1 MSYDNNL
8 LLTTSNPN
16 GGGNS
21 IKNKRNLLIDFQRAI
36 LITLVILVHVVH
48 FGKIHPNIKE
58 SILTFMMPS
67 FLVITGYLVNIDKPL
82 KKFLL
87 YILKIALPYTIMV
100 MGYMILS
107 LYLPVQ
113 DGIKS
118 FDVNTVCNVLFVT
131 SIGPYWFFRIMIIC
145 GICYY
150 LIFHNR
156 LSFLNLQAKY
166 ILLGSA
172 FLAISLFT
180 PIMTAKCA
188 FYYFIGVGIRLY
200 VKDFSKICIG
210 TFWAF
215 IPLMI
220 MLSQKG
226 WRNWATIFV
235 IASVFCFFSIS
246 TQLATYPKG
255 KLKEYILYIG
265 RNTLPIYIFHPIFTM
280 LAKFALPA
288 FQFDS
293 TGCLHAVFTIVLG
306 FVGSLGIAWCMD
318 KTRLSYIFGYK
329 KILR

>member
-1 MSYDNNL
+1 
-8 LLTTSNPN
+8 
-16 GGGNS
+16 
-21 IKNKRNLLIDFQRAI
+21 
-36 LITLVILVHVVH
+36 
-48 FGKIHPNIKE
+48 
-58 SILTFMMPS
+58 MMPS
-67 FLVITGYLVNIDKPL
+67 FLVITGYLVNIDKSL

-145 GICYY
+145 GVCYY
-150 LIFHNR
+150 LIFRYGQTCRNVHTR
-156 LSFLNLQAKY
+156 Y
-166 ILLGSA
+166 ILLGSV
-172 FLAISLFT
+172 FLIISLFT

-188 FYYFIGVGIRLY
+188 FYYFVGIGIRLY
-200 VKDFSKICIG
+200 IKDFGKICIG
-210 TFWAF
+210 TLWAL
-215 IPLMI
+215 IPLVI
-220 MLSQKG
+220 MLSQKD
-226 WRNWATIFV
+226 WRDWSTFFV
-235 IASVFCFFSIS
+235 IASVLCFFSVS

-280 LAKFALPA
+280 LAKFTLPA

-293 TGCLHAVFTIVLG
+293 TGCLHAVFTVILG
-306 FVGSLGIAWCMD
+306 IVGSLGIAWCMD